1 MLIKK
6 LQRIY
11 LSSLLIAL
19 AGCGN
24 PNLPARPDG
33 LSCTHFAGMFFC
45 NEINNPDVEKEFD
58 KDSPEM
64 QKAICMPL
72 DTFDKY
78 QSYVQ
83 ELKNL
88 ADRNCRLE

>member
-1 MLIKK
+1 MLIKR

-19 AGCGN
+19 VGCGN
-24 PNLPARPDG
+24 PKLPPRPDG

-45 NEINNPDVEKEFD
+45 NEINNPDVEKEFS

-64 QKAICMPL
+64 EKAQCYPL
-72 DTFDKY
+72 ETFKRY
-78 QSYVQ
+78 QEYVQ
-83 ELKNL
+83 SLKDL
-88 ADRNCRLE
+88 ADRNCRIE

>member
-1 MLIKK
+1 MLTKK
-6 LQRIY
+6 LLKIY
-11 LSSLLIAL
+11 LSIWMIAL
-19 AGCGN
+19 IGCGN
-24 PNLPARPDG
+24 PSIPARPDG

-58 KDSPEM
+58 KDSAEM

-72 DTFDKY
+72 ETFERY
-78 QSYVQ
+78 QAYVQ
-83 ELKNL
+83 SLKEL